1 MPTFAVISGNK
12 VSNIIVADDKE
23 VVESALGVKL
33 VEFTAENPAG
43 IGWDYD
49 PITRTFTEPVV
60 EETEELPNPEHT
72 DVSGGSEVSDGPVGF
87 NPSV

>member
-43 IGWDYD
+43 MGWDYD
-49 PITRTFTEPVV
+49 PVTRTFIAPVI
-60 EETEELPNPEHT
+60 EETEETPTEDAPAT
-72 DVSGGSEVSDGPVGF
+72 DGE
-87 NPSV
+87 